1 MNEELYDFIENAVE
15 KQNRPYAL
23 SRTENGLVLELA
35 PDKLDEDD
43 VPEQFKLTVTLD
55 RKNEKPVF
63 YLKEQVFKL
72 TRDSSSGYTVG
83 DEFELDR
90 SVGREEVEDKL
101 ADETWRLFV
110 ARRWLVSLIEFK
122 GYKLRQPAK
131 TRSRAA
137 VITLAVVLVFMVLA
151 GIFGGIAQSM
161 GGGFLQSNQ
170 DVKVKTE
177 KGDSDKI
184 LGDFY
189 K

>member
-1 MNEELYDFIENAVE
+1 VNEELYDFIENAVE
-15 KQNRPYAL
+15 KQNRPYVL
-23 SRTENGLVLELA
+23 SRVENGLVLELA
-35 PDKLDEDD
+35 PEKLEDQD
-43 VPEQFKLTVTLD
+43 VPEKFKLTVTFD
-55 RKNEKPVF
+55 QKNDKPVF

-72 TRDSSSGYTVG
+72 LQGPDGGYTVG

-90 SVGREEVEDKL
+90 AVGSEEVEDKL
-101 ADETWRLFV
+101 VEETWKLFI
-110 ARRWLVSLIEFK
+110 ARRWLVSLVEFK

-137 VITLAVVLVFMVLA
+137 VIALAVVVAFVVLA
-151 GIFGGIAQSM
+151 GIFGGISQSM
-161 GGGFLQSNQ
+161 GGGFFQSKQ
-170 DVKVKTE
+170 DVKIKTE

>member
-1 MNEELYDFIENAVE
+1 MNEELYAFIENAIE
-15 KQNRPYAL
+15 KQNQPYVL
-23 SRTENGLVLELA
+23 SSTENGLVLELA
-35 PDKLDEDD
+35 PDKLVDE
-43 VPEQFKLTVTLD
+43 VIPEKFKLTVTLD
-55 RKNEKPVF
+55 EKNGKPVF

-72 TRDSSSGYTVG
+72 LHSSENGYTVG

-90 SVGREEVEDKL
+90 AVGSEEVEDKL
-101 ADETWRLFV
+101 VEENWKLFV

-137 VITLAVVLVFMVLA
+137 VITLAAITAFVVLAAL
-151 GIFGGIAQSM
+151 FGGIAQSM
-161 GGGFLQSNQ
+161 GGGIFQSKQ

-177 KGDSDKI
+177 KGESDKI